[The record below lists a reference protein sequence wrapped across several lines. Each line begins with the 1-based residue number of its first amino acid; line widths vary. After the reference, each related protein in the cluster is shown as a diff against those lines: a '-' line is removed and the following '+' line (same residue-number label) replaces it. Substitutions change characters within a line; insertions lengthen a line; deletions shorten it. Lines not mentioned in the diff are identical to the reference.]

1 LQHLG
6 SRRALLSIGRA
17 AAFSVSLITLAG
29 CVSAVA
35 ENENASPVESQQPI
49 ASSNAAA
56 AADDPRDDQLAASGA
71 DTPQQAGEQSA
82 EADTTA
88 LQQGLTTQGTGLN
101 ATSSSIYGQPPVTG
115 TVPANAAQPS
125 GTPAGAGGQPGVN
138 ATSNSLFSGAQPT
151 VQPVILPQEG
161 ASNATST
168 PTAPATESTAGAA
181 DLPSAVPLPTSA
193 QAARSGEAA
202 APLQAVEVASAGQ
215 MAPPAANPVQPTSPG
230 DGEKDPQRTSKSWT
244 FASLFAAKRKPKL
257 RNSEASNAPATEKR
271 TITTGNAPEP
281 QVASLAYT
289 ALPGVKLN
297 PLFNMDHADHAGEED
312 DAPVEVANLSGL
324 ARLAPSGL
332 ILQTESVETGCFK
345 PALLDMLKSV
355 ERHYGQKVMV
365 TSGLRP
371 IKVSR
376 KRQSLHTRCEA
387 ADIQVK
393 GVSKWDLAE
402 YLRSLPGRGGVG
414 TYCHTESVHI
424 DIGRQRDWNWRCRRR
439 NG

>member
-1 LQHLG
+1 MQQLG

-35 ENENASPVESQQPI
+35 ESEGANPVESQQPT
-49 ASSNAAA
+49 ASPSAAA
-56 AADDPRDDQLAASGA
+56 AAREPRDGQLAASGA
-71 DTPQQAGEQSA
+71 DTQQAGEPSA
-82 EADTTA
+82 EADTAA
-88 LQQGLTTQGTGLN
+88 LQQGLTTQSTGLN
-101 ATSSSIYGQPPVTG
+101 ATSSSIYGQSPVTG

-125 GTPAGAGGQPGVN
+125 GTRAGAGGQPGVN
-138 ATSNSLFSGAQPT
+138 ATSNSLFSGAQPA
-151 VQPVILPQEG
+151 VRPVILPQEG

-168 PTAPATESTAGAA
+168 PTAVTESTTSAA
-181 DLPSAVPLPTSA
+181 DLPSGVPLPTSA
-193 QAARSGEAA
+193 QASRSGEAA
-202 APLQAVEVASAGQ
+202 APLQTIEVASTEQ
-215 MAPPAANPVQPTSPG
+215 TAPPAANPVQPTSPG

-257 RNSEASNAPATEKR
+257 RNSEASDTPATEKR

-281 QVASLAYT
+281 RVASLAYT

-393 GVSKWDLAE
+393 GVSKWDLAD